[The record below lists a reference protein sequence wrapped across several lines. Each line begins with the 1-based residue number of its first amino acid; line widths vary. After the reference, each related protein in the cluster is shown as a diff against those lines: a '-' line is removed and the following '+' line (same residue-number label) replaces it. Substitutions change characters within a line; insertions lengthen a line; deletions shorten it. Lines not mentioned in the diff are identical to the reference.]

1 MRINAVKILYK
12 NGHSLTSIDLD
23 ELIDMANEYNR
34 QNGIKH
40 KMSIHKLRRYTG
52 GNVSIPKA
60 YASIS
65 KTRLNEVIGEQN
77 LSTMDYKTAFQK
89 INSFENRVL
98 RAYEEHSLMGDGNI
112 QLRLNERIKL

>member
-23 ELIDMANEYNR
+23 ELVDLANEYNR

-52 GNVSIPKA
+52 GKVSIPKA

-65 KTRLNEVIGEQN
+65 KTRLNEMIGHTN
-77 LSTMDYKTAFQK
+77 LSTVNYQSEFQK
-89 INSFENRVL
+89 INSFENRIL
-98 RAYEEHSLMGDGNI
+98 RAYEEHSLMGDNNI
-112 QLRLNERIKL
+112 QLRIAERINL